1 MFWEPTGRWALA
13 RLGTRWARWPV
24 IGQLGEYG
32 EYGEYGEALFIAA
45 MQRMSD
51 ELDAQAGRP

>member
-1 MFWEPTGRWALA
+1 M
-13 RLGTRWARWPV
+13 GTRWARWPV